1 MHKHKATDMD
11 NFGSKRITSLGCLF
25 SIIFLILFIPTPVQA
40 LCNSAESCGMIG
52 GFFLSI
58 ISIPISLFCLILAIW
73 PNTRNMLTFISIL
86 PGSMAII
93 TFYLMVIQGQRFDLI
108 FVPLIHLGILGLMLL
123 LSRLGK
129 SNVENSDTDI
139 SS

>member
-1 MHKHKATDMD
+1 
-11 NFGSKRITSLGCLF
+11 
-25 SIIFLILFIPTPVQA
+25 
-40 LCNSAESCGMIG
+40 
-52 GFFLSI
+52 
-58 ISIPISLFCLILAIW
+58 
-73 PNTRNMLTFISIL
+73 
-86 PGSMAII
+86 
-93 TFYLMVIQGQRFDLI
+93 MVIQGQRFDLI